1 MRSEATLADVIHDAL
16 CAEHVYSPEK
26 CRRYAK
32 GYGDP
37 HYDFYQARA
46 AVLDAQLAPE
56 IGSANVLPVVRIVL
70 SELV

>member
-1 MRSEATLADVIHDAL
+1 MRAAATLADVIHDHM
-16 CAEHVYSPEK
+16 CGEGMSTQK

-37 HYDFYQARA
+37 HFDYYQARA
-46 AVLDAQLAPE
+46 GVLTAQLAPE

-70 SELV
+70 NELV